1 MDCIYI
7 QEYNRY
13 NKEIV
18 LSAESQAF
26 MAQRQPDR
34 SPLKRT
40 GAFHRAELYRWRF
53 LKASGLGMQQLWDV
67 RMSGA
72 Y

>member
-26 MAQRQPDR
+26 MA
-34 SPLKRT
+34 
-40 GAFHRAELYRWRF
+40 
-53 LKASGLGMQQLWDV
+53 SGSLIG
-67 RMSGA
+67 RR
-72 Y
+72 